1 MALLNRHARIA
12 LGVAGTT
19 ALLATKDGATAA
31 DLSDRTPPP
40 ATGMH
45 LGAVQLQSAGVPVRV
60 DLRGVGGIDGE
71 IDAFAVPMGA
81 ARVGQ
86 ALPHAGCDLQF
97 GSIHGG

>member
-45 LGAVQLQSAGVPVRV
+45 LGAVQLQSAGVMYFSR
-60 DLRGVGGIDGE
+60 DGTLFLA
-71 IDAFAVPMGA
+71 DPRGA
-81 ARVGQ
+81 AIYAIDVGDTYRDTSRSGVQ
-86 ALPHAGCDLQF
+86 ITDGISD
-97 GSIHGG
+97 